1 MLMEPMEHFDPR
13 IDIARR
19 NIRIAVALRETNYS
33 EVARAAGLSRNAV
46 SQFVSRRTVLSYEN
60 MLKICD
66 VLEIPI
72 GLLNTED
79 GVTESRLRL
88 QKALDRLP
96 AEKLAEVLKDLKNQ
110 REA

>member
-1 MLMEPMEHFDPR
+1 MLMEPMEQFDPR

>member
-1 MLMEPMEHFDPR
+1 MLMEPMEQFNPNLDV
-13 IDIARR
+13 ARR

-46 SQFVSRRTVLSYEN
+46 SQFVNKRTTLSYAN

-66 VLEIPI
+66 VLDIPI
-72 GLLNTED
+72 GLLNIED
-79 GVTESRLRL
+79 GVSEGRLRL

-96 AEKLAEVLKDLKNQ
+96 PEKLVEALKDIKNQ
-110 REA
+110 SED